1 MAYGD
6 KAKYIDV
13 KSDSAKLQ
21 EMIKLTG
28 GLRQVPVIVES
39 GKVKIGYGGT

>member
-1 MAYGD
+1 LAYGN

-13 KSDSAKLQ
+13 KSDSVKLQ
-21 EMIKLTG
+21 EMIKVTG